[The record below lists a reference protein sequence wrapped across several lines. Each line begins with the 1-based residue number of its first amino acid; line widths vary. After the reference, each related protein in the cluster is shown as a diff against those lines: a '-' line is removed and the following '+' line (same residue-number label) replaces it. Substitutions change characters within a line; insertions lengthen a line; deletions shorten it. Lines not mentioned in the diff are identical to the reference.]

1 MVWKRDTYASIRGQ
15 MQPGDVIAFA
25 GKKPVSD
32 MIKAFTG
39 SNVSHVGVVLQWELI
54 GRDPAS
60 SKRILVAEATAAG
73 VQFTQLSRFVE
84 TYEGELWWLPLSEE
98 SRRKW
103 KAEKQ
108 EFFKFL
114 LEQEGKPYDYYQALK
129 AGVDSLD
136 ALGLTANRE
145 DFEKFFC
152 SELVVAALEKAG
164 VLGPINA
171 SEVIPVQL
179 CQFKLYKEK
188 YVQFKGDDDIKIHGF
203 NSMDLSRW
211 ED

>member
-1 MVWKRDTYASIRGQ
+1 MVWKRDTYASIRGK
-15 MQPGDVIAFA
+15 MQPGDVTAFA

-98 SRRKW
+98 SRGKW
-103 KAEKQ
+103 EAKKQ
-108 EFFKFL
+108 EFFYFL
-114 LEQEGKPYDYYQALK
+114 LEQEGKPYDYGQALK

-136 ALGLTANRE
+136 ALELTANRE

-152 SELVVAALEKAG
+152 SELVVAALEKAD
-164 VLGPINA
+164 VLGSINA
-171 SEVIPVQL
+171 SEVTPIEV
-179 CQFKLYKEK
+179 CRFNLYKEE
-188 YVQFKGDDDIKIHGF
+188 YVQFKGNEDIKIRGF
-203 NSMDLSRW
+203 NSVNSSSW